1 MPDIEALV
9 FFNSWLWVIFVAG
22 GLLMVLLELIVGVET
37 GFDLVVLGSL
47 LILSGLATSFVGN
60 WWVTAVCA
68 CVLGL
73 VYIIVGRKYVHRLRQ
88 WRTEIKTNIDA
99 IIGESGYVVKVITSN
114 TDGSVSVRGQLW
126 RARAE
131 EDINNGEEIVVNDIV
146 GTTLIVKKKE
156 VV

>member
-1 MPDIEALV
+1 MEDSEVLI

-47 LILSGLATSFVGN
+47 LILSGLATSFVDS

-73 VYIIVGRKYVHRLRQ
+73 VYVVAGRKYVHRLRQ
-88 WRTEIKTNIDA
+88 WRTEIKTNIDT
-99 IIGESGYVVKVITSN
+99 IIGESGYVIKAITSN
-114 TDGSVSVRGQLW
+114 TDGSVKIRNQVW
-126 RARAE
+126 RARAGE
-131 EDINNGEEIVVNDIV
+131 NIGKDEEI
-146 GTTLIVKKKE
+146 
-156 VV
+156 